1 MYWYKYYIEVIILN
15 SMWKILAA
23 MGVGSALTMAY
34 VMLNHECVHD
44 MRESLENM
52 TKKASKTIK
61 NMTE

>member
-1 MYWYKYYIEVIILN
+1 MN

-34 VMLNHECVHD
+34 VMMNHECVHD